1 MTGRDEPV
9 VRCTHIIHQFPN
21 FHHSHEFFDRVITIY
36 PALAEPQAR
45 YEKPSGEGQKY
56 NECLQANYVR
66 LLMGNDISGGVVYG
80 CQLA

>member
-1 MTGRDEPV
+1 MRERDEPV

-45 YEKPSGEGQKY
+45 ETKRRGTEVH
-56 NECLQANYVR
+56 ECLQANYVR